1 MLFPFL
7 LLLPQPLLLLAF
19 EAIIHHLSIRGA
31 LESKREKGKK
41 EEEKRPLLLWGNH
54 FQLRETEEV
63 CLRRKIIGLLISLVI
78 DAQIYKLIIGY
89 QAIHLVANLAG
100 SATKTFS
107 FSFRRSP
114 PRCWHGKNRK
124 GCRCGR
130 LCVVLVLVL
139 GW

>member
-7 LLLPQPLLLLAF
+7 LLLLQPLLLLAF

-41 EEEKRPLLLWGNH
+41 EGEKRPLLLWGNH

-63 CLRRKIIGLLISLVI
+63 RRKIIGLLISLVI

-89 QAIHLVANLAG
+89 QAIHLVVNLEG

-114 PRCWHGKNRK
+114 PRCWQKTRRSAVSGAFVW
-124 GCRCGR
+124 CWCWYLVGR
-130 LCVVLVLVL
+130 
-139 GW
+139 

>member
-41 EEEKRPLLLWGNH
+41 EEEKRPLLLWGNL
-54 FQLRETEEV
+54 FQLRETEEA
-63 CLRRKIIGLLISLVI
+63 RRKIIGLLIFLVI

-89 QAIHLVANLAG
+89 QAVHLVANLVG

-107 FSFRRSP
+107 FFFRRSP
-114 PRCWHGKNRK
+114 PRCWNGKKRK